1 MDHQKHDFDLCQ
13 DLWHLLKEYGN
24 LTNNG
29 TDESC
34 ARWAEYMNKSS
45 ALRRKYPDAKMLFID
60 LEYMLRD
67 RALASNQG
75 ELKIAC

>member
-1 MDHQKHDFDLCQ
+1 MDQKTKDYELIK
-13 DLWHLLKEYGN
+13 DLWALLKEYGN

-34 ARWAEYMNKSS
+34 ARWTEYMNKSS

-60 LEYMLRD
+60 LEFMLRD